1 MEWNG
6 RDGKGMDIDLREVE
20 TSSVDVFATNLSAST
35 QVFQYWQI
43 TMNHPRAKFDSK
55 RERLIIKALQLGYRI
70 DELKQAIDG
79 CKNTPFNMGKNDRN
93 QVYDDITL
101 VLRDAEHIERFM
113 SNASRN
119 ETQSSCMSSDDIMA
133 GVI

>member
-1 MEWNG
+1 
-6 RDGKGMDIDLREVE
+6 MDIDLGEVE
-20 TSSVDVFATNLSAST
+20 TAPVDVFATNLSAST

-43 TMNHPRAKFDSK
+43 TMNHPRAKFDGK

-79 CKNTPFNMGKNDRN
+79 CKNTPFNMGQNDRN
-93 QVYDDITL
+93 QVYDYLTL
-101 VLRDAEHIERFM
+101 ILRDAEHIERFI
-113 SNASRN
+113 SKASGN